1 MIVSSNKG
9 VLIRSL
15 GTALFALATLAL
27 VGCGEV
33 YVHEEFNKLAMN
45 KSDAEV
51 QESLGKPTSVDA
63 NDPKHVMWTYYS
75 KTFDVDNQ
83 NKRDIKAVVIFEP
96 DPATKKLKV
105 VKVEYQKS

>member
-1 MIVSSNKG
+1 MVSSLNKG
-9 VLIRSL
+9 VLLRSL
-15 GTALFALATLAL
+15 ATALFAIATLAL
-27 VGCGEV
+27 AACGDV

-63 NDPKHVMWTYYS
+63 TNPQHVLWTYYS
-75 KTFDVDNQ
+75 KTFDVENQ
-83 NKRDIKAVVIFEP
+83 NKRDIKAVVVFEP

>member
-1 MIVSSNKG
+1 MVASFTKG
-9 VLIRSL
+9 VLLRSL
-15 GTALFALATLAL
+15 RTALFVIATLAL
-27 VGCGEV
+27 AGCGDV

-51 QESLGKPTSVDA
+51 KESLGKPTSIDA
-63 NDPKHVMWTYYS
+63 TNPQHVLWTYYS

-96 DPATKKLKV
+96 DPATKTLKA
-105 VKVEYQKS
+105 VKVEYQKG